1 MVIRKMTLPL
11 LMLTTIM
18 AECGGCGCSRSPAPP
33 VKGEA
38 SSRTG
43 IDSLASET
51 DAIRRFHAVRGSVGL
66 ASTPKERVMAR
77 RELLR
82 NCLARVNGTLQPQE
96 KKDCIVFGD
105 LSALDREG
113 ECWAIEVDH
122 GLLGGQCAYFDD
134 KGLLLF
140 AWRVP
145 EG

>member
-1 MVIRKMTLPL
+1 MDLRKLLIIGMTVAAGPVL
-11 LMLTTIM
+11 
-18 AECGGCGCSRSPAPP
+18 CGCSRSSTPP
-33 VKGEA
+33 NKGVPPW
-38 SSRTG
+38 RLG
-43 IDSLASET
+43 IDSLASEN

-66 ASTPKERVMAR
+66 VPVPEERLLGR
-77 RELLR
+77 RDLLR
-82 NCLARVNGTLQPQE
+82 NCLALVNGALRPPE

-113 ECWAIEVDH
+113 ECWVVEVDH

-134 KGLLLF
+134 RGLLIF